1 MILAGEPNTAC
12 LTYARQTWGVS
23 RSQGCRL
30 LKRAWRQIHDDI
42 EGPDLDRQES
52 WPGAFRP
59 CWRPPARPR
68 PNGTQERWWLPSAS
82 STGCAGRGS
91 THQPGT
97 GSTDVRSEPLG
108 SLSAE
113 LRILVR
119 DTSRKKTDE
128 AGLKN
133 PPFSCVVIG
142 LTSHSTGG
150 VTVPIRVPTPTT
162 TSTRSSIHFIE
173 KPQKK
178 TPLSGGA
185 DFRVLMVRTAG
196 RSESLSQ

>member
-1 MILAGEPNTAC
+1 MGLKCP
-12 LTYARQTWGVS
+12 TWMPTDRWS
-23 RSQGCRL
+23 WTMSY
-30 LKRAWRQIHDDI
+30 RAVGQVGW
-42 EGPDLDRQES
+42 GPQWGSSSSDSTSCAD
-52 WPGAFRP
+52 PIGAAFRP
-59 CWRPPARPR
+59 CWRWPVRPR

-82 STGCAGRGS
+82 STGCAGWGS

-108 SLSAE
+108 SRSAE